1 MIDNLTIVPKPK
13 FRNLAH
19 GSVEAYMNKMPKA
32 SRLYIQ
38 SASHGEGFD
47 KTQPFHALSNSLM
60 YYAFSIVNRNTF
72 NEALV
77 AKILETCSYV
87 DFKYG
92 LVLLLSLHEKL
103 GSKKVQQHVEQYL
116 VELSTERKDTADNL
130 DVDIETLQMRMAIF
144 LNRLSIFLTIFT
156 LEHIH
161 VNKTQFNGNA

>member
-1 MIDNLTIVPKPK
+1 MSKI
-13 FRNLAH
+13 
-19 GSVEAYMNKMPKA
+19 PKA

-38 SASHGEGFD
+38 SASHGEGVD
-47 KTQPFHALSNSLM
+47 KTQPFHASSNSLM
-60 YYAFSIVNRNTF
+60 YYAFSIVNRNVF
-72 NEALV
+72 DEALV

-116 VELSTERKDTADNL
+116 FKISAEGEDSVVGFDADA
-130 DVDIETLQMRMAIF
+130 ETLQMRMAVF
-144 LNRLSIFLTIFT
+144 LNRLSTFLTIFT

-161 VNKTQFNGNA
+161 VNKTQLNSNP